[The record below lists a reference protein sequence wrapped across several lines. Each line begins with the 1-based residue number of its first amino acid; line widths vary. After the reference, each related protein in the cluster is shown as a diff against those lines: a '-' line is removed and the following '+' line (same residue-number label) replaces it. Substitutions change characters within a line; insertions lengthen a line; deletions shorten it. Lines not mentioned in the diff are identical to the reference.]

1 MGKLVRDKGNN
12 PIQAMPIVEGKVG
25 LVAPAAGLKGS
36 IILCTADGTVTIT
49 FASAGTVNVAMVQG
63 DIRTLTAGSSV
74 TIVSGTF
81 DMA

>member
-36 IILCTADGTVTIT
+36 IILCTADGSITVT
-49 FASAGTVNVAMVQG
+49 FPSLGTETVAMVQG
-63 DIRTLTAGSSV
+63 DVRSLVSGSSV
-74 TIVSGTF
+74 EITAGTF